1 MGLNVSGAHLDD
13 WTDSGSVDVFFMHG
27 EYVFSSM
34 ESFLF
39 LSGFS
44 FAKIYDSQDSRGRGS
59 LSL

>member
-1 MGLNVSGAHLDD
+1 MSGAPLDD

-34 ESFLF
+34 GRFLF
-39 LSGFS
+39 LPGFS
-44 FAKIYDSQDSRGRGS
+44 FTKICDSQDSRGRGS